1 MNLKERNMPVTGI
14 PLAERVRPE
23 RIEEI
28 LGQDH
33 ILGPGSALMRAL
45 KSGHVF
51 SVIFWGPPG
60 SGKTTLARLIAKY
73 TANPFRSFS
82 AVTSGLKDLR
92 DILAEAEDTRK
103 SSGKPT
109 ILFVDEIHRFNKAQQ
124 DAFLPHVENGL
135 IVLVGATT
143 QNPSFEVIPPLLSRA
158 RVMTLR
164 PLNKEDLK
172 SILSNAIENKDSGM
186 KEMDI
191 VIMPQALD
199 FIIDISSGDARV
211 ALNNLEAAV
220 NYIRESEKTPRVLD
234 LAGVEDALNRKS
246 LPYDKDGEE
255 HYNIISAFHKSLRGS
270 DVNAS
275 VYWLYRMIEAGE
287 EPLFIARR
295 MIRFASEDIGMADP
309 GALRVALA
317 AFDAWQKVGPPE
329 AELAL
334 MEAAVYLASAPK
346 SNALYLAQKAVR
358 EEISRSGPLPV
369 PMHIRNA
376 PTGLMKKLGYSR
388 GYLYP
393 HNYPGAWV
401 EQEYLPEGIKNR
413 AFYAPTDRGLEKEIG
428 TRMQKIL
435 KRGKNQFKG
444 EKMVKDL
451 GIQDAPGSMDKD
463 I

>member
-1 MNLKERNMPVTGI
+1 MQNTNA
-14 PLAERVRPE
+14 PLADRVRPE
-23 RIEEI
+23 KIEDI
-28 LGQDH
+28 VGQEH
-33 ILGPGSALMRAL
+33 LLGPKSALVRAL

-60 SGKTTLARLIAKY
+60 SGKTTLARLMAGY
-73 TANPFRSFS
+73 TDNPFRSFS
-82 AVTSGLKDLR
+82 AVTSGVKELR
-92 DILAEAEDTRK
+92 EILAEAETAK
-103 SSGKPT
+103 QASGKPT

-158 RVMTLR
+158 RVMILH
-164 PLNKEDLK
+164 PLKKEDLRT
-172 SILSNAIENKDSGM
+172 ILLRAIEDEKSGL
-186 KEMDI
+186 KGSEVQI
-191 VIMPQALD
+191 LPVALD

-211 ALNNLEAAV
+211 ALNNLEAAI
-220 NYIRESEKTPRVLD
+220 NYVKNSGRTPGVLD
-234 LAGVEDALNRKS
+234 LSAVEDALNRKA

-275 VYWLYRMIEAGE
+275 VYWLYRMLEAGE
-287 EPLFIARR
+287 DPLFIARR
-295 MIRFASEDIGMADP
+295 MIRFASEDIGLADP
-309 GALRVALA
+309 DALHIALA
-317 AFDAWQKVGPPE
+317 AFEAWQKVGPPE

-334 MEAAVYLASAPK
+334 TEAAVYLASSPK

-358 EEISRSGPLPV
+358 EEIKTSGPLPV

-401 EQEYLPEGIKNR
+401 DQEYFPEEIRNK
-413 AFYAPTDRGLEKEIG
+413 FYYTPTDRGLEKEIG
-428 TRMQKIL
+428 RRMMKPV
-435 KRGKNQFKG
+435 KRG
-444 EKMVKDL
+444 
-451 GIQDAPGSMDKD
+451 DKK
-463 I
+463 

>member
-1 MNLKERNMPVTGI
+1 MQVTGT
-14 PLAERVRPE
+14 PLADRVRPE
-23 RIEEI
+23 RIEDI

-33 ILGPGSALMRAL
+33 LLGPKSALMRAL
-45 KSGHVF
+45 KSGHIF
-51 SVIFWGPPG
+51 SVILWGPPG
-60 SGKTTLARLIAKY
+60 SGKTTLARLMAKY
-73 TANPFRSFS
+73 TENPFRSFS

-92 DILAEAEDTRK
+92 DILAEAEKTRQA
-103 SSGKPT
+103 SGKPT

-158 RVMTLR
+158 RVMVLH
-164 PLNKEDLK
+164 PLKKEDLRT
-172 SILSNAIENKDSGM
+172 ILLRAVEDKNSGLKDPDM
-186 KEMDI
+186 EI
-191 VIMPQALD
+191 LPQALD

-220 NYIRESEKTPRVLD
+220 NYVRASEKTPKILD
-234 LAGVEDALNRKS
+234 LSNVEDALNRKA

-275 VYWLYRMIEAGE
+275 VYWLYRMLEAGE
-287 EPLFIARR
+287 DPLFIARR
-295 MIRFASEDIGMADP
+295 MIRFSSEDIGIADP
-309 GALRVALA
+309 NALQVALS

-346 SNALYLAQKAVR
+346 SNALYLAEKAVR
-358 EEISRSGPLPV
+358 EEIKTSGPLPV
-369 PMHIRNA
+369 PLHIRNA

-388 GYLYP
+388 GYHYP

-401 EQEYLPEGIKNR
+401 EQEYLPEEIKNPV
-413 AFYAPTDRGLEKEIG
+413 YYKPTDRGLEKEIG
-428 TRMQKIL
+428 RRMEKTGKGRK
-435 KRGKNQFKG
+435 KRP
-444 EKMVKDL
+444 E
-451 GIQDAPGSMDKD
+451 
-463 I
+463 

>member
-1 MNLKERNMPVTGI
+1 MQITDT
-14 PLAERVRPE
+14 PLADRVRPE
-23 RIEEI
+23 RIEDI

-33 ILGPGSALMRAL
+33 LLGSKSALMRAL
-45 KSGHVF
+45 KSGQIF

-60 SGKTTLARLIAKY
+60 SGKTTLSRLMAKY
-73 TANPFRSFS
+73 TENPFRSFS
-82 AVTSGLKDLR
+82 AVTSGVKELR
-92 DILAEAEDTRK
+92 EILAEAETTRQG
-103 SSGKPT
+103 SGKPT

-143 QNPSFEVIPPLLSRA
+143 QNPSFEVIPPLLSRS
-158 RVMTLR
+158 RVMILH
-164 PLNKEDLK
+164 PLKKEDLRI
-172 SILSNAIENKDSGM
+172 ILSRAIEDNNSGLKDPDM
-186 KEMDI
+186 EIHPD
-191 VIMPQALD
+191 ALD

-220 NYIRESEKTPRVLD
+220 NYVRNSEMLPKIMD
-234 LAGVEDALNRKS
+234 LAAVEDALNRKA

-275 VYWLYRMIEAGE
+275 VYWLYRMLEAGE
-287 EPLFIARR
+287 DPLFIARR
-295 MIRFASEDIGMADP
+295 MIRFASEDIGLADP
-309 GALRVALA
+309 HALQVALS

-334 MEAAVYLASAPK
+334 MEAAVYLAASPK
-346 SNALYLAQKAVR
+346 SNALYLAQKAVK
-358 EEISRSGPLPV
+358 EEIKNSGPLPV

-393 HNYPGAWV
+393 HNYPGAWIA
-401 EQEYLPEGIKNR
+401 QDYLPEEVKNK
-413 AFYAPTDRGLEKEIG
+413 AFYTPTDRGLEKEISR
-428 TRMQKIL
+428 RMDRTDKGRR
-435 KRGKNQFKG
+435 KRR
-444 EKMVKDL
+444 E
-451 GIQDAPGSMDKD
+451 
-463 I
+463 